1 MTVATQTVREIAL
14 ENPATIR
21 VFEKFGIDYCCGG
34 RKPLAEA
41 CEARSIAVDEVIAA
55 LERALAEPA
64 PQEKCWAGTPLGE
77 LATYIVNTHH
87 AFVNREVPRLAQLAA
102 RVVSRHGDDKP
113 ELRVIEAK
121 VAQVSDE
128 LMHHMAKEEMILFPH
143 IARLERAMASGEPAP
158 KSPFGSVKNPI
169 EMMSREH
176 DSAGAIMAEIRGL
189 SNDYTPPV
197 GACPT
202 FHNFFN
208 SLREFEQDLHQHV
221 HLENNILFPKAI
233 ALESAAQ

>member
-1 MTVATQTVREIAL
+1 MTVATQTVRDIAL

-34 RKPLAEA
+34 RKPLTEA
-41 CEARSIAVDEVIAA
+41 CEAKSIAVDEVIAA
-55 LERALAEPA
+55 LEGALSEPV
-64 PQEKCWAGTPLGE
+64 EKSNDWAGTPLGE

-87 AFVNREVPRLAQLAA
+87 AYVNREVPRLTQLAA
-102 RVVSRHGDDKP
+102 RVVARHGDDKP
-113 ELRVIEAK
+113 ELRVIQQK
-121 VAQVSDE
+121 VSQIGDDM
-128 LMHHMAKEEMILFPH
+128 MHHQAKEEMILFPH
-143 IARLERAMASGEPAP
+143 IARLERAMAEGAPAP
-158 KSPFGSVKNPI
+158 KGGFGTVKNPI

-176 DSAGAIMAEIRGL
+176 DSVGALMAEVREL
-189 SNDYTPPV
+189 SKDYTPPV

-202 FHNFFN
+202 FLNFFN

-233 ALESAAQ
+233 ALEAAAQ

>member
-1 MTVATQTVREIAL
+1 MTVATQTVRDIAL

-41 CEARSIAVDEVIAA
+41 CEAKNIAVDEVTAA
-55 LERALAEPA
+55 LERALAEPV
-64 PQEKCWAGTPLGE
+64 EKTNDWAGTPLGE

-87 AFVNREVPRLAQLAA
+87 AYVNRETPRLAQLAA
-102 RVVSRHGDDKP
+102 RVVARHGDDKP
-113 ELRVIEAK
+113 ELLVIQQK
-121 VAQVSDE
+121 VAQIGDDM
-128 LMHHMAKEEMILFPH
+128 MHHQAKEEMILFPH
-143 IARLERAMASGEPAP
+143 IARLERAMAEGAPAP
-158 KSPFGSVKNPI
+158 RGGFGTVKNPI

-176 DSAGAIMAEIRGL
+176 DSVGALMAEVREL

>member
-1 MTVATQTVREIAL
+1 MTVATQTVRDIAL

-41 CEARSIAVDEVIAA
+41 CESRNIAVDEVIAA

-64 PQEKCWAGTPLGE
+64 PQENNWAGTPLGE

-87 AFVNREVPRLAQLAA
+87 AYVNRETPRLAQLAA
-102 RVVSRHGDDKP
+102 RVVARHGDDKP
-113 ELRVIEAK
+113 ELRLIEKK
-121 VAQVSDE
+121 VVQIGDDM
-128 LMHHMAKEEMILFPH
+128 MHHQAKEEMILFPH
-143 IARLERAMASGEPAP
+143 IARLERAAANGEPAP
-158 KSPFGSVKNPI
+158 RGPFGPVSNPI
-169 EMMSREH
+169 AMMTSEH
-176 DSAGAIMAEIRGL
+176 DSAGAIMAEIREL
-189 SNDYTPPV
+189 SKDYTPPV

-202 FHNFFN
+202 FLNFYN

-233 ALESAAQ
+233 ALEAAAQ

>member
-1 MTVATQTVREIAL
+1 MTVATQTVRDIAL

-34 RKPLAEA
+34 RKPLTEA
-41 CEARSIAVDEVIAA
+41 CEAKSIAVDEVIAA
-55 LERALAEPA
+55 LEGALSEPV
-64 PQEKCWAGTPLGE
+64 EKSNDGAGTPLGE

-87 AFVNREVPRLAQLAA
+87 AYVNREVPRLTQLAA
-102 RVVSRHGDDKP
+102 RVVARHGDDKP
-113 ELRVIEAK
+113 ELRVIQQK
-121 VAQVSDE
+121 VSQIGDDM
-128 LMHHMAKEEMILFPH
+128 MHHQAKEEMILFPH
-143 IARLERAMASGEPAP
+143 IARLERAMAEGAPAP
-158 KSPFGSVKNPI
+158 KGGFGTVKNPI

-176 DSAGAIMAEIRGL
+176 DSVGALMAEVREL
-189 SNDYTPPV
+189 SKDYTPPV

-202 FHNFFN
+202 FLNFFN

-233 ALESAAQ
+233 ALEAAAQ